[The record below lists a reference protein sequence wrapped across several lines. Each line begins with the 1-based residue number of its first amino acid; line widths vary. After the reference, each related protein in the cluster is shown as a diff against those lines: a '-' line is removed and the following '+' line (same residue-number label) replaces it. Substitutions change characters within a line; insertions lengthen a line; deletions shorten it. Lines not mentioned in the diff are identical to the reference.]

1 MLFFRGPSRKQT
13 ETLREVLERMEE
25 IERGFKRMR
34 LEWEDAFDK
43 LQGVAQRV
51 AKRAQRVEELANRE
65 HEEAEAPDA
74 EASALGPEG
83 NLPKPLTPRQLAAQ
97 NRILG
102 LRSRLGRPS

>member
-74 EASALGPEG
+74 EASALGPE
-83 NLPKPLTPRQLAAQ
+83 NTRCARFATRCATDRKST
-97 NRILG
+97 
-102 LRSRLGRPS
+102 RLNSSH

>member
-51 AKRAQRVEELANRE
+51 AKRAEICGRQRDPPWRVQSSAHRNEMANKVAVGIE
-65 HEEAEAPDA
+65 HVDEPQTR
-74 EASALGPEG
+74 SAGVVPADSA
-83 NLPKPLTPRQLAAQ
+83 R
-97 NRILG
+97 
-102 LRSRLGRPS
+102 